1 MALLTNLN
9 GIPLYS
15 SEREA
20 LDYAAANGLTGFHT
34 HEYEEDGVPYIGYM
48 GGENHNNSVTG
59 PKTLKIELSQVLSL
73 AGIEIPSVPNTGSFP
88 TKGELP
94 KELEFGEVEGIVVD
108 PNNNEP
114 IPGVKISN
122 ILLKRTRTDK
132 EGKFTIEQPILPPS
146 VVEIGLKPTTFPLT
160 FKKSKH
166 SITQEIPYT
175 STGELK
181 SNIGIINL
189 KPLQSNLGDEIRKLL
204 KIPEP
209 TVKQYALTGTTVE
222 FTIQKQVNLSI
233 NDLKAIVIPLVLSLV
248 ATYGISEVSKL
259 LEDSKDDPKEAF
271 EKIKDIVSCPP
282 KEDIDNLI
290 ERKNKLVHKI
300 NQTLKSLNTATETLA
315 TTTTILGIADPALRI
330 ISLLP
335 LPTSVP
341 PGVGI
346 PVSVINKVQEVIN
359 FLSKLISRLNQASA
373 VLFAI
378 LSLLREV
385 LTQVLKFLGLLDLLT
400 QFCYPETDQSDVSED
415 LVNLTRDQSNQL
427 SPIVTN
433 VNGFEMGVETEITER
448 SLKRR
453 RAIARNRAGVI
464 MLKGEYSFSS
474 VDQILID
481 ELVFYIQQNDLKAD

>member
-1 MALLTNLN
+1 M
-9 GIPLYS
+9 I
-15 SEREA
+15 
-20 LDYAAANGLTGFHT
+20 
-34 HEYEEDGVPYIGYM
+34 
-48 GGENHNNSVTG
+48 
-59 PKTLKIELSQVLSL
+59 
-73 AGIEIPSVPNTGSFP
+73 
-88 TKGELP
+88 
-94 KELEFGEVEGIVVD
+94 
-108 PNNNEP
+108 
-114 IPGVKISN
+114 
-122 ILLKRTRTDK
+122 
-132 EGKFTIEQPILPPS
+132 
-146 VVEIGLKPTTFPLT
+146 
-160 FKKSKH
+160 
-166 SITQEIPYT
+166 
-175 STGELK
+175 
-181 SNIGIINL
+181 
-189 KPLQSNLGDEIRKLL
+189 
-204 KIPEP
+204 
-209 TVKQYALTGTTVE
+209 
-222 FTIQKQVNLSI
+222 
-233 NDLKAIVIPLVLSLV
+233 
-248 ATYGISEVSKL
+248 
-259 LEDSKDDPKEAF
+259 
-271 EKIKDIVSCPP
+271 
-282 KEDIDNLI
+282 NLI

-400 QFCYPETDQSDVSED
+400 QFCYPDADQSDVSEE
-415 LVNLTRDQSNQL
+415 LVDLTRQESNQL
-427 SPIVTN
+427 SPTVIN

-453 RAIARNRAGVI
+453 RAIARNKNGVV

-474 VDQILID
+474 IDQILID